1 MIRLIR
7 TLAAFAIVIA
17 VSNIPVGADSGQW
30 YVGPAADVA
39 AVRADVLADRD
50 NKVGGV
56 HVVGDYALTQ
66 VYMGTEASGMWV
78 YKRTSG
84 HRWKLIEGGG
94 GMPDLSVVPKSI
106 ARQLCSGWPKGYG
119 C

>member
-1 MIRLIR
+1 MRLVAV
-7 TLAAFAIVIA
+7 LAAMAIAFAVA
-17 VSNIPVGADSGQW
+17 SVPAGADTGKW

-39 AVRADVLADRD
+39 AVKADIVSRPDTT
-50 NKVGGV
+50 VGGV

-78 YKRTSG
+78 YKRTTG
-84 HRWKLIEGGG
+84 HHWKRIMGGG
-94 GMPDLSVVPKSI
+94 GMPDLSGLPKSI
-106 ARQLCSGWPKGYG
+106 AHQLCSGWPKGYG

>member
-1 MIRLIR
+1 VTRLVAS
-7 TLAAFAIVIA
+7 LAALATAIA
-17 VSNIPVGADSGQW
+17 VASVPAGADSGKW
-30 YVGPAADVA
+30 NVGPAADVA
-39 AVRADVLADRD
+39 AVRADIVARPGD
-50 NKVGGV
+50 KVGGV

-78 YKRTSG
+78 YKRTTG
-84 HRWKLIEGGG
+84 HHWNRIAGGG
-94 GMPDLSVVPKSI
+94 GTADLSGVPKSI